1 MEPIGQPLSRL
12 GRRVLTTIAATI
24 LLALVPTDTVAQA
37 PRAHRT
43 ALWATAAFGPTLP
56 YDWALVGSAGLR
68 YSRVLVRA
76 RYAITF
82 ENPGARVDDVGVLV
96 GVVVTG
102 PTQRG
107 QLSVGAGAGR
117 VRQVYNCVLCS
128 GPTFPATSG
137 FLLDAQWRLA
147 LGSGFGATGYA
158 FGNINSRMSFGGVAF
173 GLFLGG
179 L

>member
-1 MEPIGQPLSRL
+1 MEALGQPLPRL
-12 GRRVLTTIAATI
+12 VAAAI
-24 LLALVPTDTVAQA
+24 LLGLVPTGAVAQA
-37 PRAHRT
+37 PRTHRT
-43 ALWATAAFGPTLP
+43 ALWATAAVGPTRP

-96 GVVVTG
+96 GVVVTR

-117 VRQVYNCVLCS
+117 VTQVHTCVLCS
-128 GPTFPATSG
+128 GSTFPATSG

-147 LGSGFGATGYA
+147 LASGFGVTGYA